1 MLIDIFQAA
10 RTGSGSLFIDGKK
23 TWSIKHWFEKTA
35 DLSRNEVEIALRD
48 APFQY
53 GPWGE
58 SLAHCSLLFKDS
70 VCSVRATDSGALV
83 PGAAEDSIPIDW
95 ELPLDDVGQAILFRR
110 IRLGFNQSTAL
121 VLDVKDKRKYRMTA
135 EEAIRIRNV
144 CALWAQVRTFCQSG
158 GRFKQFEAFDNAV
171 RSSGLKDG
179 ELQEIIDSSPT
190 RFAVSMLSSAKAQ
203 ALQDAQA
210 QSEQS
215 MMEVEQ
221 ERVQVRD
228 ARRAHSMNSTFPVS
242 HKQGILS

>member
-1 MLIDIFQAA
+1 ML
-10 RTGSGSLFIDGKK
+10 IDGKK
-23 TWSIKHWFEKTA
+23 TWSIKHWYEKTT
-35 DLSRNEVEIALRD
+35 DLARAEVEIALRD

-58 SLAHCSLLFKDS
+58 TLAQCSLLFKDS
-70 VCSVRATDSGALV
+70 VCSFKAVDSGALV

-95 ELPLDDVGQAILFRR
+95 ELPLDDVGQAMLFRR
-110 IRLGFNQSTAL
+110 IRLGYNQTTAL
-121 VLDVKDKRKYRMTA
+121 VTDVKDKRKYRMSI
-135 EEAIRIRNV
+135 EEATRIRNIL
-144 CALWAQVRTFCQSG
+144 ALWAQVRTFCQSG
-158 GRFKQFEAFDNAV
+158 GRLKQFEAFDNALQT
-171 RSSGLKDG
+171 SGLKDG
-179 ELQEIIDSSPT
+179 ELQEILDSSPS

-228 ARRAHSMNSTFPVS
+228 ARQA
-242 HKQGILS
+242 L

>member
-1 MLIDIFQAA
+1 MLINIFQTA

-23 TWSIKHWFEKTA
+23 TWSIKHWFEKTT

-58 SLAHCSLLFKDS
+58 TLAHCSLLFKDS
-70 VCSVRATDSGALV
+70 VSRATDTGALV

-110 IRLGFNQSTAL
+110 IRLGFNQSTFL

-135 EEAIRIRNV
+135 EEAVRIRNIS
-144 CALWAQVRTFCQSG
+144 ALWAQVRTFCQSG
-158 GRFKQFEAFDNAV
+158 GRLKQFEAFDNAV
-171 RSSGLKDG
+171 RSSGLKDA
-179 ELQEIIDSSPT
+179 ELQEIIDSSPS

-203 ALQDAQA
+203 ALQDAHA
-210 QSEQS
+210 S
-215 MMEVEQ
+215 
-221 ERVQVRD
+221 
-228 ARRAHSMNSTFPVS
+228 P
-242 HKQGILS
+242 I